1 MAASLQHKV
10 VVITG
15 ASSGIGRAT
24 ALACARE
31 GASVVV
37 SARREE
43 ALKSL
48 ANECEQLGGRAIA
61 YPADVTDQD
70 AMFRLAQET
79 IGRYGRI
86 DVWFN
91 NAAVTVGGRFEEIPA
106 DVYQRVIETN
116 LLGTI
121 NGSRAVIP
129 YFREQGNGIL
139 INHASVLGKFGASHL
154 SAYSASKFGIVG
166 FSESIRQELRDA
178 DIHVCVLMPAAIDTP
193 LYNQAANYSGR
204 GIKPVEPVYSAER
217 VADSVVSLIKRPRRE
232 AIVGNAGRAAAVA
245 RRVAPYS
252 VSDRMIGKQ
261 WETDHFKPEPADP
274 SAGNVFEPD
283 PTYTDISG
291 GWQTS
296 EEGKGAYLAAGVA
309 AAAIPAAYIIRR
321 RSKSGRKDPR
331 QRFKGGVR
339 QGKRMASRVH
349 DGTGTSRP
357 RFKFW

>member
-1 MAASLQHKV
+1 MSSSLQDKV

-37 SARREE
+37 SARKEE
-43 ALKSL
+43 ALRSL
-48 ANECEQLGGRAIA
+48 AKECEQAGGRAIA

-70 AMFRLAQET
+70 AMYGLAQET
-79 IGRYGRI
+79 IGRFGRI

-91 NAAVTVGGRFEEIPA
+91 NAAVTVGGRFEEVPA

-116 LLGTI
+116 LFGTI

-139 INHASVLGKFGASHL
+139 INHASVLGKFGASHF
-154 SAYSASKFGIVG
+154 SAYSASKFGVIG

-204 GIKPVEPVYSAER
+204 GIKPVQPVYSAER
-217 VADSVVSLIKRPRRE
+217 VADTVLSLIKKPRRE

-245 RRVAPYS
+245 REVTPFA

-283 PTYTDISG
+283 PKYTDISG

-296 EEGKGAYLAAGVA
+296 EEGKGAYLATGVA

-321 RSKSGRKDPR
+321 RLKSDENDRRK
-331 QRFKGGVR
+331 RFQGGVR
-339 QGKRMASRVH
+339 QGKRLASRARE
-349 DGTGTSRP
+349 GAKAGGS
-357 RFKFW
+357 RFKLW